1 MPRRS
6 LAAMELWEQRLKGT
20 CSKWQGW
27 SIRENR
33 GRVLIA
39 YRPKGGISEQVLL
52 PKELVWSEQCE
63 EDITLWTRQLY
74 RTWNNGT
81 LSLKLALE
89 RLIPQSDRL
98 GEQTSV
104 TWEEIRDGLKHRLM
118 SEGNRIQLKSWET
131 NYAVFID
138 EALVQLRTKNP
149 KDGATLLRLTAKRWS
164 DKPSSRAV
172 CITALKK
179 FTEYAVREHQ
189 APRSWLIDEYDARS
203 IRGNPDDEE
212 KRKTATLTDAEVL
225 RLIAAIELK
234 RPDWANVVRVLAATG
249 IRPTELEHLSVR
261 KNEDGDLQLWCSYR
275 KSGGRRKT
283 KPRWLEELPFVA
295 EDGSVVEW
303 NLAEIYQSM
312 PYPLGR
318 DGGRRKLSGHYV
330 EQFLRD
336 VPYWR
341 ELKAAYEEE
350 GLWLR
355 GYSFRNT
362 WNVKAFK
369 LIGNQAAVCAAM
381 GNQPE
386 TNARSYR
393 QTDVRTTRE
402 AFKLA
407 VSAMGSVSESA

>member
-1 MPRRS
+1 
-6 LAAMELWEQRLKGT
+6 MELWEQRLKGT

-63 EDITLWTRQLY
+63 EDITLWTRRLY

-164 DKPSSRAV
+164 DKSSSRAV

-212 KRKTATLTDAEVL
+212 RRKTATLTDTEVL
-225 RLIAAIELK
+225 GLIAAIEQK
-234 RPDWANVVRVLAATG
+234 RPDWANVVRLLAATG

-362 WNVKAFK
+362 WNVKAHK
-369 LIGNQAAVCAAM
+369 LIGNEAAICEAM
-381 GNQPE
+381 GNKPE

-393 QTDVRTTRE
+393 QTDERTTRE

-407 VSAMGSVSESA
+407 VSAMGGGSKSA

>member
-1 MPRRS
+1 M
-6 LAAMELWEQRLKGT
+6 ALWEQLLKRA
-20 CSKWQGW
+20 CSKWEGW
-27 SIRENR
+27 SVRENR
-33 GRVLIA
+33 GRVLVA

-63 EDITLWTRQLY
+63 EEIGIWIRRLY
-74 RTWNNGT
+74 KTWDGGAV
-81 LSLKLALE
+81 SLKVALE

-98 GEQTSV
+98 GEQASV
-104 TWEEIRDGLKHRLM
+104 TWEEIRDGLKKRLM

-131 NYAVFID
+131 NYAIFID
-138 EALVQLRTKNP
+138 EALKQLKAENP
-149 KDGATLLRLTAKRWS
+149 KDGATLLRLTAKRWD

-179 FTEYAVREHQ
+179 LTEFAVREHH
-189 APRSWLIDEYDARS
+189 APRSWLIDEYDAAS
-203 IRGNPDDEE
+203 VRGNHDDEE
-212 KRKTATLTDAEVL
+212 KRKTATLTDTEVL
-225 RLIAAIELK
+225 GLIAAIERK
-234 RPDWANVVRVLAATG
+234 RPDWANVVRLLAATG

-261 KNEDGDLQLWCSYR
+261 KNEDGEPQLWCSYR

-283 KPRWLEELPFVA
+283 KPRWLEELPFIA

-341 ELKAAYEEE
+341 ELKAAYAEE

-362 WNVKAFK
+362 WNVKAHK
-369 LIGNQAAVCAAM
+369 LIGYEAAICEAM
-381 GNQPE
+381 GNKPE

-393 QTDVRTTRE
+393 QTDTRTTRE

-407 VSAMGSVSESA
+407 VSAMGGGSKSR

>member
-1 MPRRS
+1 MSRRS
-6 LAAMELWEQRLKGT
+6 LAEMALWEQLLKRA
-20 CSKWQGW
+20 CSKWEGW
-27 SIRENR
+27 SVRENR
-33 GRVLIA
+33 GRVLVA

-52 PKELVWSEQCE
+52 PKELVWAEPCE
-63 EDITLWTRQLY
+63 EEIGIWVRRLY
-74 RTWNNGT
+74 KTWDGGAV
-81 LSLKLALE
+81 SLKVALE
-89 RLIPQSDRL
+89 RLTPQSDRL
-98 GEQTSV
+98 GEQASV
-104 TWEEIRDGLKHRLM
+104 TWEEIRDGLKNRLM

-138 EALVQLRTKNP
+138 EALKQLKAENP
-149 KDGATLLRLTAKRWS
+149 KDGATLLRLTAKRWD

-179 FTEYAVREHQ
+179 LTEFAVREHH
-189 APRSWLIDEYDARS
+189 APRSWLIDEYDAAS
-203 IRGNPDDEE
+203 VRGNPDDEE
-212 KRKTATLTDAEVL
+212 KRKTATLTDTEVL
-225 RLIAAIELK
+225 GLIAAIERK
-234 RPDWANVVRVLAATG
+234 RPDWANVVRLLAATG

-261 KNEDGDLQLWCSYR
+261 KNEDGEPQLWCSYR

-283 KPRWLEELPFVA
+283 KPRWLEELPFIA

-303 NLAEIYQSM
+303 NLAEIYESM

-318 DGGRRKLSGHYV
+318 DGDRRKLSGHYV
-330 EQFLRD
+330 EQYLRD

-341 ELKAAYEEE
+341 ELKAAYADQ

-362 WNVKAFK
+362 WNVKAHR
-369 LIGNQAAVCAAM
+369 LIGTQAAVCAAM

-393 QTDVRTTRE
+393 QTDERTTRE
-402 AFKLA
+402 AFRLA
-407 VSAMGSVSESA
+407 VSTMGSGGESR

>member
-1 MPRRS
+1 M
-6 LAAMELWEQRLKGT
+6 ALWEQLLKRA
-20 CSKWQGW
+20 CSKWEGW
-27 SIRENR
+27 SVRENR
-33 GRVLIA
+33 GRVLVA

-52 PKELVWSEQCE
+52 PKELVWAEPCE
-63 EDITLWTRQLY
+63 EEIGIWVRRLY
-74 RTWNNGT
+74 KTWDGGAV
-81 LSLKLALE
+81 SLKVALE
-89 RLIPQSDRL
+89 RLTPQSDRL
-98 GEQTSV
+98 GEQASV
-104 TWEEIRDGLKHRLM
+104 TWEEIRDGLKNRLM

-138 EALVQLRTKNP
+138 EALKQLKAENP
-149 KDGATLLRLTAKRWS
+149 KDGATLLRLTAKRWD

-179 FTEYAVREHQ
+179 LTEFAVREHH
-189 APRSWLIDEYDARS
+189 APRSWLIDEYDAAS
-203 IRGNPDDEE
+203 VRGNPDDEE
-212 KRKTATLTDAEVL
+212 KRKTATLTDTEVL
-225 RLIAAIELK
+225 GLIAAIERK
-234 RPDWANVVRVLAATG
+234 RPDWANVVRLLAATG
-249 IRPTELEHLSVR
+249 IRATELEHLSVR
-261 KNEDGDLQLWCSYR
+261 KNDEGFSQLWCSYR

-283 KPRWLEELPFVA
+283 KPRWLEELPFIA

-318 DGGRRKLSGHYV
+318 DGGRRKLSGHYC

-341 ELKAAYEEE
+341 ELKAAYADQ

-362 WNVKAFK
+362 WNVKAHK
-369 LIGNQAAVCAAM
+369 LIGNEAAICEAM
-381 GNQPE
+381 GNKPE

-393 QTDVRTTRE
+393 QTDERTTRE

-407 VSAMGSVSESA
+407 VSAMGGASKSA

>member
-1 MPRRS
+1 
-6 LAAMELWEQRLKGT
+6 MELWEQRLKGT

-63 EDITLWTRQLY
+63 EDIALWTRRLY

-295 EDGSVVEW
+295 EDGSVVKW

-312 PYPLGR
+312 LYPLGR

-407 VSAMGSVSESA
+407 ISAMGSGSESA